1 MAKHIDGQDVLA
13 HKTLDKLR
21 VFAQLLARQAAR
33 QTLENPSTGTLSRHG
48 YFRSPSPIV
57 VLGTA
62 TCTG

>member
-33 QTLENPSTGTLSRHG
+33 QTLKHSSTVTLTTYGRSNTTGPS
-48 YFRSPSPIV
+48 V
-57 VLGTA
+57 VFGTA
-62 TCTG
+62 TCT

>member
-33 QTLENPSTGTLSRHG
+33 QTLEHPSTVTLTTYG
-48 YFRSPSPIV
+48 RSNTTGPSV
-57 VLGTA
+57 VFGTA
-62 TCTG
+62 TCT